1 MPIPQA
7 MFLHIYPTLTLFSDL
22 NGTSLSTSPKIELR
36 EHWERRGGK
45 NIRAGEW
52 GVFWHAAFGSWH
64 CHHTV
69 QTKSQWARLTFW
81 FFPVITDLGCKLLIT
96 YKACSVITF
105 HLMTFF
111 TKYKRIINN
120 NHNHIN
126 TKLSRDAILHIV
138 SHHLRLKHITQIHKL
153 CSYK

>member
-1 MPIPQA
+1 MPISQA
-7 MFLHIYPTLTLFSDL
+7 MFLHIYPTLTQFSDL
-22 NGTSLSTSPKIELR
+22 NGTSLSTSSQLELR

-45 NIRAGEW
+45 NIRAQEW
-52 GVFWHAAFGSWH
+52 GEFWHAAFRSWH

-69 QTKSQWARLTFW
+69 QTKSQWARLISR

-105 HLMTFF
+105 HFMTFF
-111 TKYKRIINN
+111 IKYKRIIDE
-120 NHNHIN
+120 NHNHIK
-126 TKLSRDAILHIV
+126 TKSSRDAILHML

-153 CSYK
+153 RSYK

>member
-7 MFLHIYPTLTLFSDL
+7 MFLHIYPTLTQFSDL
-22 NGTSLSTSPKIELR
+22 NGTSLSTSPQLELR
-36 EHWERRGGK
+36 ELWERRDGK

-52 GVFWHAAFGSWH
+52 GVFWHAWLRSWH

-69 QTKSQWARLTFW
+69 QTKSQWARLTSRH
-81 FFPVITDLGCKLLIT
+81 FPVITDLGYKLLIT
-96 YKACSVITF
+96 HKACYMIIF

-111 TKYKRIINN
+111 IKYKRIINE
-120 NHNHIN
+120 NHNHIK
-126 TKLSRDAILHIV
+126 TRSSRDAILHMV

-153 CSYK
+153 HSYK